1 MDVVAKTLTFDI
13 KTHDFKTT
21 QKATTMPTYVGSAQ
35 ELYKCFVGMLDT
47 LWPVEPTRMIRLN
60 LSQLRKRTKADGVNQ
75 SMDFFLKKDVV
86 DDRTTE
92 EAEDETVI
100 FEEDVP
106 IKDIEKAISVCPK
119 SMTSKLN
126 QERKKQKDEMFKKVI
141 GQKDINCF
149 FKPANEPSESE
160 QDAEQEDSEINEEP
174 VAE

>member
-1 MDVVAKTLTFDI
+1 MLEQKCAEMDVVAKTLTFDI

-21 QKATTMPTYVGSAQ
+21 QKATTMPTYVGSAL

-86 DDRTTE
+86 DDRTPE
-92 EAEDETVI
+92 EGEDETVI
-100 FEEDVP
+100 IEEDVP
-106 IKDIEKAISVCPK
+106 IKEIEKAISVCPK

-141 GQKDINCF
+141 G
-149 FKPANEPSESE
+149 
-160 QDAEQEDSEINEEP
+160 
-174 VAE
+174 